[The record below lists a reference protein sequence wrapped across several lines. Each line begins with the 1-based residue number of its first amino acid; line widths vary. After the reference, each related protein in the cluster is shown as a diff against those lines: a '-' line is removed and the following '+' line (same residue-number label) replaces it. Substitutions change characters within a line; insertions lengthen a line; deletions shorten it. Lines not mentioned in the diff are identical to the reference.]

1 MICRRTFWSLIP
13 VLCLVLASS
22 CRSTRTPTPGT
33 TPPGRSAPGIA
44 WNADKLAALDDAV
57 MAAISSNRTPG
68 AVVWLERHGQVHQGS
83 FGNRAVYPV
92 VESMTVDTIFD
103 AASLTK
109 VLATTPA
116 IMKLV
121 EKGRVDPDRPVS
133 TYIPEF
139 VGGGREGITVGQL
152 LTHTSGLPPGLS
164 RADGWTGY
172 EAAIQRACR
181 EALVEPPGSR
191 FRYSDINFILL
202 GEVVHRVSGQ
212 MLDQFC
218 AREIYGPLGMKD
230 TRFLPLPA
238 GSTSAPAGVDLR
250 RIAPTE
256 KLATGVLRGVVHDPT
271 SRRMGGVA
279 GHAGL
284 FLTAS
289 DLARFCRM
297 MLNGGT
303 LDGHRVFRPGTVR
316 AMVSVHSPPGLPRRG
331 WGWDIDSPYAGP
343 RGNRFPIGSYGHSGW
358 TGTSVWID
366 PFSQTFVILLAN
378 RNHPTEDGNVIPLR
392 RQVGTFAAEA
402 VAGFDFDHVPGALPP
417 DPAAH

>member
-1 MICRRTFWSLIP
+1 MLPALIP
-13 VLCLVLASS
+13 VLCALLVVS
-22 CRSTRTPTPGT
+22 CRSTSELKSTQRTLPISG
-33 TPPGRSAPGIA
+33 AA
-44 WNADKLAALDDAV
+44 WKQDRLAAVDAAV
-57 MAAISSNRTPG
+57 LTAISSNKTPG
-68 AVVWLERHGQVHQGS
+68 AVLWLERRGQVHSGA
-83 FGNRAVYPV
+83 FGNRAVVPT
-92 VESMTVDTIFD
+92 VEAMTLDTVFD

-116 IMKLV
+116 LMKLV
-121 EKGRVDPDRPVS
+121 EQGRVDPARPVS
-133 TYIPEF
+133 AYIPEF
-139 VGGGREGITVGQL
+139 SGGGREEITIGQL

-164 RADGWTGY
+164 RGEGWVGY
-172 EAAIQRACR
+172 DAAIQRACR
-181 EALVEPPGSR
+181 ELLVEVPGSK

-202 GEVVHRVSGQ
+202 GEVVQRVSGLR
-212 MLDQFC
+212 LDQFC
-218 AREIYGPLGMKD
+218 AREIYAPLGMTD
-230 TRFLPLPA
+230 TRFLPLPP
-238 GSTSAPAGVDLR
+238 GSTTAPADVDLR

-297 MLNGGT
+297 MLNEGI
-303 LDGHRVFRPGTVR
+303 LDGHRVFRPETVR
-316 AMVSVHSPPGLPRRG
+316 AMVAVHSPPGLPRRG

-378 RNHPTEDGNVIPLR
+378 RNHPTEDGNVIALR
-392 RQVGTFAAEA
+392 RQVGTLAADA
-402 VAGFDFDHVPGALPP
+402 LDGFDFDHVTGALAPE
-417 DPAAH
+417 PAIR

>member
-1 MICRRTFWSLIP
+1 MRYRRTFWSLIP

-22 CRSTRTPTPGT
+22 CRSTRTPIPGT
-33 TPPGRSAPGIA
+33 TPPGPSAPGIA
-44 WNADKLAALDDAV
+44 WNVDKLAALDDAV
-57 MAAISSNRTPG
+57 MAAVSSNRTPG
-68 AVVWLERHGQVHQGS
+68 AVVWLERHGYVHHGS
-83 FGNRAVYPV
+83 FGNRAVDPV
-92 VESMTVDTIFD
+92 VEPMTVDTLFD

-116 IMKLV
+116 ILKLV
-121 EKGRVDPDRPVS
+121 EEGRVDPERPVS
-133 TYIPEF
+133 AYIPEF
-139 VGGGREGITVGQL
+139 VGGGREAITVGRL

-164 RADGWTGY
+164 RADGWSGY
-172 EAAIQRACR
+172 EVAIQRACR
-181 EALVEPPGSR
+181 EPLAEPPGTR

-202 GEVVHRVSGQ
+202 GEVVHRVSGVL
-212 MLDQFC
+212 LDQYC
-218 AREIYGPLGMKD
+218 AREIYGPLGMRD
-230 TRFLPLPA
+230 TRFLPVAP
-238 GSTSAPAGVDLR
+238 GSTTAAAGVDLR

-256 KLATGVLRGVVHDPT
+256 KLPTGVLRGVVHDPT

-284 FLTAS
+284 FITAA

-297 MLNGGT
+297 MLNEGT
-303 LDGHRVFRPGTVR
+303 LDGHRVFRPETVR

-392 RQVGTFAAEA
+392 RQVGTLAAEA

-417 DPAAH
+417 EPKAH

>member
-1 MICRRTFWSLIP
+1 MLHHRTFWSLIP

-22 CRSTRTPTPGT
+22 CQSNRKLAPGSN
-33 TPPGRSAPGIA
+33 PPGQLAPAGA
-44 WNADKLAALDDAV
+44 WKPEKLAALDDAV
-57 MAAISSNRTPG
+57 MAAVSSNRTPG
-68 AVVWLERHGQVHQGS
+68 AVVWLERHGRVHQGS
-83 FGNRAVYPV
+83 FGNRSVEPA

-121 EKGRVDPDRPVS
+121 EQGRVDPSRSVS

-139 VGGGREGITVGQL
+139 AGGGREGITVGHL

-164 RADGWTGY
+164 RTDGWTGY

-181 EALVEPPGSR
+181 EPLVEPAGAR

-202 GEVVHRVSGQ
+202 GEVVRRVGGRP
-212 MLDQFC
+212 LNEFC
-218 AREIYGPLGMKD
+218 ARELYGPLGMRD
-230 TRFLPLPA
+230 TGFLAVSPGA
-238 GSTSAPAGVDLR
+238 TTAPAGADLR

-256 KLATGVLRGVVHDPT
+256 KLASGVLRGVVHDPT
-271 SRRMGGVA
+271 CRRMGGVA

-284 FLTAS
+284 FITAS

-297 MLNGGT
+297 MLNEGT
-303 LDGHRVFRPGTVR
+303 LDGHRVFRAETVR
-316 AMVSVHSPPGLPRRG
+316 AMVAVHSPPGLPRRG

-343 RGNRFPIGSYGHSGW
+343 RGNRFPIGGYGHSGW

-366 PFSQTFVILLAN
+366 PFSKTFVILLAN

-392 RQVGTFAAEA
+392 RQVGTLAAEA
-402 VAGFDFDHVPGALPP
+402 VVGFDFDHVPGALAP